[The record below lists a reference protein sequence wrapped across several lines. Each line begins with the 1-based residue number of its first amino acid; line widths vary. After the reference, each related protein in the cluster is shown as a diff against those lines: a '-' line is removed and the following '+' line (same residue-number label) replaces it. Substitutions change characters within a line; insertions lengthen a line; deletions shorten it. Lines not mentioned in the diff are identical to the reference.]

1 MEHQGAIKEME
12 KGITRLRKELDE
24 AKSGTKTSQN
34 ESLIC
39 GNAMKIDILG
49 NKYTIK
55 HAEKEA
61 VKDFRDEIA
70 DAFCDCTSRE
80 IVIRNIKDDEDIG
93 NKQNYINRLLRHE
106 VIHAYMFECGLG
118 AEIPHPQTGHDEAMI
133 DWFARM
139 APRIM
144 QTFIELDIAELNWY
158 WNNK

>member
-1 MEHQGAIKEME
+1 MGSQNIIKTMEEE
-12 KGITRLRKELDE
+12 ITRLQKELDKAHSE
-24 AKSGTKTSQN
+24 RKVSQN
-34 ESLIC
+34 ESLVY
-39 GNAMKIDILG
+39 GNTMKIDILG
-49 NKYTIK
+49 TEYTIK

-61 VKDFRDEIA
+61 VKDFKDEIA

>member
-1 MEHQGAIKEME
+1 MGANIIKTMEEEI
-12 KGITRLRKELDE
+12 IRLQKELDK
-24 AKSGTKTSQN
+24 ATSERKALQN

-39 GNAMKIDILG
+39 DNTIKIDILG
-49 NKYTIK
+49 NKYIIK

-61 VKDFRDEIA
+61 VKDFKDEIA

-93 NKQNYINRLLRHE
+93 NKQNYINRLLRRE

>member
-1 MEHQGAIKEME
+1 MENQDAIKKME
-12 KGITRLRKELDE
+12 EKVMRLRKELDKATSE
-24 AKSGTKTSQN
+24 RKTLKN
-34 ESLIC
+34 EPLIYDDT
-39 GNAMKIDILG
+39 MKIDILG
-49 NKYTIK
+49 TEYTIK
-55 HAEKEA
+55 HVEKEA
-61 VKDFRDEIA
+61 VKVFEDEIA
-70 DAFCDCTSRE
+70 DGLCDCTSRE

-93 NKQNYINRLLRHE
+93 NKQKYINRVLRYE

-118 AEIPHPQTGHDEAMI
+118 VEMPHPQTGHDEAMI

>member
-1 MEHQGAIKEME
+1 MEEEI
-12 KGITRLRKELDE
+12 IRLQKELDK
-24 AKSGTKTSQN
+24 AKLGIKASQN
-34 ESLIC
+34 KPLIYDDT
-39 GNAMKIDILG
+39 AKIDILG
-49 NKYTIK
+49 TEYTIK
-55 HAEKEA
+55 HVEKET
-61 VKDFRDEIA
+61 VKVFEDEIA
-70 DAFCDCTSRE
+70 DGFCDCTSRE

-93 NKQNYINRLLRHE
+93 NKQKYINRLLRHE